1 MKATYLL
8 ALVLSAEAMTQS
20 SVKSVKNAL
29 EAWDSHQDA
38 NDHHIFEAVR
48 AEQEQNRLSHII
60 QEDPNSVKSLLKNAA
75 AERRKM
81 GVLTEFEEASMALEK
96 A

>member
-1 MKATYLL
+1 MKAAYLL
-8 ALVLSAEAMTQS
+8 ALVMSASAISQN
-20 SVKSVKNAL
+20 SVKSVNAI
-29 EAWDSHQDA
+29 ENWDSHTDA
-38 NDHHIFEAVR
+38 NDHYIFVAVR
-48 AEQEQNRLSHII
+48 EEEEANRLAHLAK
-60 QEDPNSVKSLLKNAA
+60 EDPNSVKSLLKNAA